1 MTVTTANN
9 QAVRSFLGDSSP
21 LNEDS
26 WTHYLPAS
34 MHELRA
40 EVLEDDTKGTF
51 IFHLGR
57 AGAFRREG
65 LNYIGADP
73 ERAFVALF
81 RAANLLLVKLPTHP
95 DYELILDDTQRKAL
109 LSVRFFAVLLL
120 GRL

>member
-1 MTVTTANN
+1 MTMTMANN

-21 LNEDS
+21 LSEES
-26 WTHYLPAS
+26 WTQYLPAS

-40 EVLEDDTKGTF
+40 EVLEDDTRGTF
-51 IFHLGR
+51 IFYLGR

-95 DYELILDDTQRKAL
+95 DYELVLDDRQRETL
-109 LSVRFFAVLLL
+109 FFVRFFVVLLL

>member
-1 MTVTTANN
+1 MET
-9 QAVRSFLGDSSP
+9 FLGDSSS
-21 LNEDS
+21 LNDDAS

-40 EVLEDDTKGTF
+40 EVLEDVAGGTF

-65 LNYIGADP
+65 LNYMGVDP

-81 RAANLLLVKLPTHP
+81 RAANLLLIKLPTHP
-95 DYELILDDTQRKAL
+95 DYELVLDARQRETL
-109 LSVRFFAVLLL
+109 FSVRLFVVLLL

>member
-1 MTVTTANN
+1 MRT
-9 QAVRSFLGDSSP
+9 FLGNSSP
-21 LNEDS
+21 INDAS

-40 EVLEDDTKGTF
+40 EVLEGGWDAQGTF
-51 IFHLGR
+51 IFYLGR

-65 LNYIGADP
+65 LDYMGDDP

-95 DYELILDDTQRKAL
+95 DYKLVLDHRQRETL
-109 LSVRFFAVLLL
+109 FSVRLFVILTS
-120 GRL
+120 